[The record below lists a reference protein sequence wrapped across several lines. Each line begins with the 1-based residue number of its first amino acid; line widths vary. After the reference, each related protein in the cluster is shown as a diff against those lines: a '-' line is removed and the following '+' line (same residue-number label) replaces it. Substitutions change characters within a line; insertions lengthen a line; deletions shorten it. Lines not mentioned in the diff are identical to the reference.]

1 MNLVRTVLGDI
12 PATELGIVD
21 AHDHLFL
28 ASALLP
34 GQELD
39 DTEAAQA
46 EARDFG
52 ERGGGTIVQW
62 TPYGLGRKAE
72 RLAEV
77 SRTSGVHI
85 VAATG
90 LHQARHYGAEF
101 DLARLSPAAGLAP
114 AALFAA
120 ELTEGLRRSDGDEV
134 LPARAGLI
142 KVAGGFHRLDP
153 HARTVMAAA
162 AEAHHA
168 TGAPI
173 GVHLEHG
180 SAAAEVLALLCDDL
194 SVPPG
199 RVILGHLNRL
209 PDLRLHREAAERG
222 AFLCF
227 DGPSEANHAT
237 DWSLLDALAAL
248 AEAGHTHQLLLG
260 GDTTTAGARAAS
272 GGGPGIP
279 YLLHTLRP
287 RLRRELGETATNQLF
302 VANPARAFA
311 WA

>member
-1 MNLVRTVLGDI
+1 MVRTVLGDVP
-12 PATELGIVD
+12 PAELGIVD

-39 DTEAAQA
+39 DMEAAQA
-46 EARDFG
+46 EALAFHAQ
-52 ERGGGTIVQW
+52 GGGTVVQW
-62 TPYGLGRKAE
+62 TPHGLGRRAE
-72 RLAEV
+72 LLAEV
-77 SRTSGVHI
+77 SRATGVNI

-90 LHQARHYGAEF
+90 LHQARHYGPGF
-101 DLARLSPAAGLAP
+101 DLADPASTGLTP
-114 AALFAA
+114 AALFTA
-120 ELTEGLRRSDGDEV
+120 ELTEGLRASDGDEV

-194 SVPPG
+194 AVPAE
-199 RVILGHLNRL
+199 RVVLGHLNRL

-222 AFLCF
+222 AYLCF

-237 DWSLLDALAAL
+237 DWRLLDALAAL
-248 AEAGHTHQLLLG
+248 VDAGHADQLLIG
-260 GDTTTAGARAAS
+260 GDTTTAGARAAT

-287 RLRRELGETATNQLF
+287 RLRRELGEETADRLYT
-302 VANPARAFA
+302 VNPARAFA

>member
-1 MNLVRTVLGDI
+1 MTLVRTVLGDVS
-12 PATELGIVD
+12 ATELGVVD

-39 DTEAAQA
+39 DVKAAQD
-46 EARDFG
+46 EARGFR
-52 ERGGGTIVQW
+52 EQGGGTIVQW
-62 TPYGLGRKAE
+62 TPYGLGRRAE
-72 RLAEV
+72 RLVEV
-77 SRTSGVHI
+77 SRASGVHV

-90 LHQARHYGAEF
+90 LHQARHYGPGF
-101 DLARLSPAAGLAP
+101 DLARTNSAGLDP
-114 AALFAA
+114 AALFTA
-120 ELTEGLRRSDGDEV
+120 ELTEGLRASDGSEV

-153 HARTVMAAA
+153 HARTVMTAA

-194 SVPPG
+194 SVPAE
-199 RVILGHLNRL
+199 RVILGHLNRF

-227 DGPSEANHAT
+227 DGPSETNHAT
-237 DWSLLDALAAL
+237 DWSLLAALIALAD
-248 AEAGHTHQLLLG
+248 AGHARQLLIG

-272 GGGPGIP
+272 GGSPGIP

-287 RLRRELGETATNQLF
+287 RLYRELGKETADQLYT
-302 VANPARAFA
+302 ANPAQAFA
-311 WA
+311 WV

>member
-1 MNLVRTVLGDI
+1 MTLVRTVLGDV
-12 PATELGIVD
+12 PAGELGVVD

-39 DTEAAQA
+39 DMGAAQA
-46 EARDFG
+46 EARDF
-52 ERGGGTIVQW
+52 RALGGGTIVQW
-62 TPYGLGRKAE
+62 TPYGLGRRAE
-72 RLAEV
+72 WLPEV
-77 SRTSGVHI
+77 SRATGVNI

-90 LHQARHYGAEF
+90 LHQARHYGPGF
-101 DLARLSPAAGLAP
+101 DLAEPGSAGLAP
-114 AALFAA
+114 AALFTA
-120 ELTEGLRRSDGDEV
+120 ELTEGLRSSDGDGV

-194 SVPPG
+194 SVPAE
-199 RVILGHLNRL
+199 RVVLGHLNRF

-222 AFLCF
+222 AYLCF

-237 DWSLLDALAAL
+237 DWSLLDALIAL
-248 AEAGHTHQLLLG
+248 VDAGHAEQLLIG
-260 GDTTTAGARAAS
+260 GDSTTAGARAAT
-272 GGGPGIP
+272 GGAPGIP
-279 YLLHTLRP
+279 YLLHTLHP
-287 RLRRELGETATNQLF
+287 RLTRELGKETVDRLYT
-302 VANPARAFA
+302 ANPARVLA

>member
-1 MNLVRTVLGDI
+1 MVRTVLGDVP
-12 PATELGIVD
+12 PAELGIVD

-39 DTEAAQA
+39 DTEAARA
-46 EARDFG
+46 EALAFRAQ
-52 ERGGGTIVQW
+52 GGGTVVQW
-62 TPYGLGRKAE
+62 TPYGLGRRAE

-77 SRTSGVHI
+77 SRVTGVNI

-90 LHQARHYGAEF
+90 LHQARHYGPGF
-101 DLARLSPAAGLAP
+101 DLADPGSTGLAP
-114 AALFAA
+114 AALFTA
-120 ELTEGLRRSDGDEV
+120 ELTEGLRASDGDEV

-194 SVPPG
+194 AVPAE
-199 RVILGHLNRL
+199 RVVLGHLNRL

-222 AFLCF
+222 AYLCF

-237 DWSLLDALAAL
+237 DWRLLDALAAL
-248 AEAGHTHQLLLG
+248 VDAGHGDQLLIG
-260 GDTTTAGARAAS
+260 GDTTTAGARAAT

-287 RLRRELGETATNQLF
+287 RLRRELGEETVDRLYT
-302 VANPARAFA
+302 VNPARAFA